1 MQVNALANS
10 NQRRNAVIMIAAF
23 AAVYIIWGSTYL
35 AIKYAIDTIPP
46 LLMAGVRFL
55 SAGAVLMIWARFTA
69 DYEKPKPEH
78 WRSALIV
85 GTLLLLFGNGGVVFA
100 ERYISSSLAALLV
113 AIEPFW
119 VVILS
124 WVWLRSSRPNLK
136 VVLGLL
142 AGFLG
147 VWLLINGHG
156 PSGAGAGSMQL
167 WATLALVGATFFWA
181 AGSIFGLRAAAPK
194 SAIQTAGMQMLA
206 GGAVLLVVS
215 ALFGEWSG
223 IYLSHISRASL
234 YGLAYLVL
242 FGSIIGFTAYS
253 WLLRNAPPP
262 IVATYAYVNPIVAV
276 LLGWLI
282 AGETFTGQMLIGAG
296 VIVGSVVLIT
306 SQEKDEDKFSSESDD
321 LMTTGGAA
329 AGNQRAARASA

>member
-55 SAGAVLMIWARFTA
+55 SAGVVLMIWARFTA
-69 DYEKPKPEH
+69 DYEKPKAEH

-113 AIEPFW
+113 AMEPFW

-223 IYLSHISRASL
+223 ISLSHISRASL

-306 SQEKDEDKFSSESDD
+306 SQEKDEGNSSSESDE
-321 LMTTGGAA
+321 LMTSGGAA
-329 AGNQRAARASA
+329 AGNQRAASASA